1 MKVIRKEDKNSNK
14 YIINFT
20 IERGKKV
27 KYTNKDIFI
36 KRSIEDYSELAV
48 HMADG
53 SKPRYD
59 NVSENIKNALQ
70 IMWNQHNE
78 NLKELKRL
86 TRIFTLS
93 KGLTALLLSFAGII
107 GIVGGAC
114 FIFKIPFQQNILMNY
129 LAATFLTSLISGTVF
144 LRSSKKINELKK
156 YEYLKNN
163 ETVLNQADLEN
174 SNILE
179 NVKNKDKAKIIRIKS
194 EKDKE
199 NDKHYFDINSIDR
212 LSLDALKKIKSNIE
226 RDNYLGL
233 VITKEEV
240 KEKSLIKK

>member
-1 MKVIRKEDKNSNK
+1 
-14 YIINFT
+14 
-20 IERGKKV
+20 
-27 KYTNKDIFI
+27 
-36 KRSIEDYSELAV
+36 
-48 HMADG
+48 MAQFF
-53 SKPRYD
+53 YD
-59 NVSENIKNALQ
+59 LQ
-70 IMWNQHNE
+70 
-78 NLKELKRL
+78 
-86 TRIFTLS
+86 
-93 KGLTALLLSFAGII
+93 
-107 GIVGGAC
+107 
-114 FIFKIPFQQNILMNY
+114 
-129 LAATFLTSLISGTVF
+129 
-144 LRSSKKINELKK
+144 KKINELKK